1 MNMKD
6 KGTLRAATFD
16 DCVEATALLVRLGL
30 TMPEC
35 DEAIRAYFNNLWN
48 TNPAIQAA
56 KSNPALGWVLED
68 AGKMVGFF
76 GNVPLL
82 YEFAGQPVIESDA
95 ILWGVDENYRTEAP
109 RLADAYFGQTNV
121 DLLMVTT
128 AIKPTRR
135 IFERHGA
142 SMVAQ
147 SDLDQVLFWVI
158 DGGGF
163 VRAGLRKKGHGGMA
177 SFFGGILG
185 GMVLNARLRLFG
197 RRPFAALDG
206 ITIIRP
212 DEIDAGF
219 DDLWQRKCGEYPARV
234 LANRSAAALKW
245 HFSVGRFSEHTRLIC
260 LHGPGEDGGKL
271 EGYAVLVREDAPEI
285 GLKRLK
291 IADVF
296 VAGDDAAAVSA
307 LLAAAYEYGLAQ
319 RCHVLEVIGLPENLR
334 AAVKTHKPLERP
346 MPTFPF
352 FYKAVNPDLT
362 APLAQADGWYMALY
376 DGDSTLL

>member
-30 TMPEC
+30 TMPEGN
-35 DEAIRAYFNNLWN
+35 EAIRAYFNNLWN

-68 AGKMVGFF
+68 AGKIVGFF

-82 YEFAGQPVIESDA
+82 YEFAGQPVIVSDA
-95 ILWGVDENYRTEAP
+95 SLWGVDENYRTEAP

-147 SDLDQVLFWVI
+147 PDLDQVLFWVI

-245 HFSVGRFSEHTRLIC
+245 HFSVGRYSEKARVIC
-260 LHGPGEDGGKL
+260 LRGPDKRL
-271 EGYAVLVREDAPEI
+271 LGYAAVVREDAPDI

-291 IADVF
+291 IADLF
-296 VAGDDAAAVSA
+296 VAGDDGAMVTA
-307 LLAAAYEYGLAQ
+307 LLAAAYEYGMAQ
-319 RCHVLEVIGLPENLR
+319 RCHVLELVGLPETLR
-334 AAVKTHKPLERP
+334 QCALSHKPLDRQL
-346 MPTFPF
+346 PTFPF
-352 FYKAVNPDLT
+352 FYKVINPKLE
-362 APLAQADGWYMALY
+362 APLAEAGGWYLSPY